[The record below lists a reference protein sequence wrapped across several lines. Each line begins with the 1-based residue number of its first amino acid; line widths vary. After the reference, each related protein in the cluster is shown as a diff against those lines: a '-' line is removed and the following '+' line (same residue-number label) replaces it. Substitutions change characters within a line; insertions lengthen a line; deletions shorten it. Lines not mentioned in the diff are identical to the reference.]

1 MTWAAFLA
9 AWAVHFLAAASPGPA
24 VLVTARTG
32 VTQGFRT
39 AVWLAVGVGLG
50 ACFWAMAA
58 YLGLSVLFKALPSL
72 FLAFKIAGGA
82 FLCWIAFQMWRHADQ
97 PIDGTADGAQSDN
110 PLAAIWL
117 GLTTQFANPKAAVF
131 FGAVFVGF
139 VPPHTPV
146 LWLAALMLAIFANE
160 LFCNVVVARIFSTE
174 VSRRGYA
181 RYKTG
186 IDRAFGGIIGL
197 LGLKIA
203 AT

>member
-1 MTWAAFLA
+1 MTWAGFLA
-9 AWAVHFLAAASPGPA
+9 AWAVHLLAAASPGPA
-24 VLVTARTG
+24 VFVTARTG
-32 VTQGFRT
+32 ITQGFHT

-82 FLCWIAFQMWRHADQ
+82 FLCWTAFQMWRYADR
-97 PIDGTADGAQSDN
+97 PIEAAAEGAQSDN
-110 PLAAIWL
+110 PLKAIRL

-139 VPPHTPV
+139 VPPHTSP
-146 LWLAALMLAIFANE
+146 LWLTALMAVIFLNE
-160 LFCNVVVARIFSTE
+160 LLCNVIVARVFSTE

-181 RYKTG
+181 RYKLR